1 MTMLSA
7 HSYLMENDQ
16 ETLRL
21 KLKTDRTTLEKQ
33 ALWAGIKPGMRVAD
47 VGCGA
52 GQTTYFLN
60 HLIHSGGNI
69 MGIDSSEERIKHARM
84 NFENDTTTFVCR
96 NVTETLDDIG
106 TFDFIWVRF
115 FLEYYRN
122 NSFEIV
128 KNIVKILKPGGIL
141 CLIDLDHNCLNH
153 YGASPR
159 LMNTLAEI
167 MTQLETHHN
176 FDPYAGR
183 KLYSYLYDLQ
193 FEEIDMDLSAHHLI
207 FGKLNKTDEFNWETK
222 AKTAV
227 KKSGYDF
234 SHFPGGFDEFFD
246 EFKAFF
252 LNPRR
257 FTYTPVISCR
267 GRKPHGG
274 LSG

>member
-1 MTMLSA
+1 
-7 HSYLMENDQ
+7 
-16 ETLRL
+16 
-21 KLKTDRTTLEKQ
+21 
-33 ALWAGIKPGMRVAD
+33 
-47 VGCGA
+47 
-52 GQTTYFLN
+52 
-60 HLIHSGGNI
+60 
-69 MGIDSSEERIKHARM
+69 
-84 NFENDTTTFVCR
+84 
-96 NVTETLDDIG
+96 
-106 TFDFIWVRF
+106 
-115 FLEYYRN
+115 
-122 NSFEIV
+122 
-128 KNIVKILKPGGIL
+128 
-141 CLIDLDHNCLNH
+141 
-153 YGASPR
+153 
-159 LMNTLAEI
+159 MNTLAEI